1 MRFFNAITSWG
12 SKSSLVRSKGAK
24 DTQQGKKTLAGKLF
38 AKSGRDAKAAEKK
51 K

>member
-1 MRFFNAITSWG
+1 MGLFSALTSWG
-12 SKSSLVRSKGAK
+12 SKSSTVRSKGAK
-24 DTQQGKKTLAGKLF
+24 DTQQGKITLAGKSF